1 MGKADVEGRVQA
13 NSFRRSC
20 RGNDDGMHAQEN
32 RRNTGSPN
40 GDRSMG
46 QLAPRERQAG
56 LFGVAERFAVPM
68 KPGNSGGGKGPQLE
82 ANATSN
88 AGKRDWR

>member
-1 MGKADVEGRVQA
+1 MGKADVDGRVRA
-13 NSFRRSC
+13 NSFRRFC

-56 LFGVAERFAVPM
+56 PFGVAERFAVPM

-88 AGKRDWR
+88 AGK